1 MIDKVLGSQTK
12 VKIILALWRHGEM
25 NMAALVEKVGAAHQ
39 TVVQQLEQLID
50 YGVVEVRQ
58 VGRMRLYRIARDP
71 AFQQLA
77 EALAWADGWLA
88 ARLGGSAPLSNAE
101 D

>member
-12 VKIILALWRHGEM
+12 VKIILTLWRHGEM

-39 TVVQQLEQLID
+39 TVIQQLEQLID
-50 YGVVEVRQ
+50 YGVVEARQ
-58 VGRMRLYRIARDP
+58 VGRMRLFRIARDP

-77 EALAWADGWLA
+77 EALARADEWLA
-88 ARLGGSAPLSNAE
+88 TRV
-101 D
+101 